1 MTSDNAQKK
10 QKEYDFGLNRMVE
23 RIHGRPQKIWHQGL
37 VIVVIGMQEK

>member
-1 MTSDNAQKK
+1 MKESNQ
-10 QKEYDFGLNRMVE
+10 EYDFGLNRMVE